1 MDLSVIEG
9 LILCGGQ
16 AQRMG
21 GQDKGLIELQNKAL
35 FQHGIARLAPQVG
48 SLMINANR
56 NLTIYEQSGHR
67 VYADSYLGFSGP
79 LAGFHAGLKNCSA
92 PFLAIIPCDSPL
104 FPNDLVVRLFEALNK
119 ENADLSYA
127 ITRNALGEKYSHPV
141 FCILRNTLLE
151 SLSNFLD
158 QGERKIDRWFHQL
171 RYVEVLF
178 ENDEAFSNINSPEDL
193 AYIEGL
199 LK

>member
-1 MDLSVIEG
+1 MDLSSIEG

-21 GQDKGLIELQNKAL
+21 GQDKGLIELQKKPL

-56 NLTIYEQSGHR
+56 NLAIYEESGHR
-67 VYADSYLGFSGP
+67 VYADSYLNFSGP
-79 LAGFHAGLKNCSA
+79 LAGFHAGLKNCTA

-104 FPNDLVVRLFEALNK
+104 FPNDLVSRLYEALIK
-119 ENADLSYA
+119 ENADVSYVV
-127 ITRNALGEKYSHPV
+127 TRNASGEKYSHPV
-141 FCILRNTLLE
+141 FCLLRKTVLNKLCE
-151 SLSNFLD
+151 FLD
-158 QGERKIDRWFHQL
+158 KGDRKIDRWFHQL
-171 RYVEVLF
+171 PYVEVMF

-193 AYIEGL
+193 AHIEGL